1 MMIIIKQASLLADLF
16 VRSWQHDNDDDD
28 DDDDGV
34 DDDFEQP
41 EESPAG
47 VTWEAP
53 IMISGLRQG
62 LSSKLKL
69 KTNPLWK

>member
-1 MMIIIKQASLLADLF
+1 MMIIIKQAGLLADLF
-16 VRSWQHDNDDDD
+16 VWSWKHDNDDD

-62 LSSKLKL
+62 LSCKWKL